1 METRKRPAAAL
12 RPAADGIRDIR
23 IHLAHFRTEP
33 GRTVGVMRQLKHDAE
48 VHSKKRR
55 PPVFGGGLP
64 GGLPGGLVI
73 AWLAHGFLGGQPP
86 LWPALEH
93 SMVDQTPVRFL
104 NSMFDGTDRVAILA
118 IPRAVPDGRVEQR
131 FAPAGTAAGRTQAW
145 LRYLNAQRYDIY
157 LGVNPVRPDS
167 TRREKEDIAEVRR
180 LQVDLDDN
188 GPENLKRL
196 LGDAARGVIPQPR
209 HLLRSSTDHYQVLWD
224 TARGQWSPD
233 QAEATMRSLA
243 ARYGGDPACSEVARV
258 MRWPGYR
265 NHKEGR
271 DRTLVSWIDRGGKPV
286 SPDDFRALP
295 APEMRTARD
304 GPVATGRR
312 PTRERPNRI
321 SRSEKDWAWV
331 KDQLKAGADPLQ
343 LREELARRRAD
354 KAKPDAYAALT
365 VEKAMRAVANEN
377 HHHEREINR

>member
-1 METRKRPAAAL
+1 M
-12 RPAADGIRDIR
+12 RDPTAI
-23 IHLAHFRTEP
+23 
-33 GRTVGVMRQLKHDAE
+33 
-48 VHSKKRR
+48 
-55 PPVFGGGLP
+55 
-64 GGLPGGLVI
+64 
-73 AWLAHGFLGGQPP
+73 
-86 LWPALEH
+86 
-93 SMVDQTPVRFL
+93 RFL

-118 IPRAVPDGRVEQR
+118 IPRSGPDARVKQR
-131 FAPAGTAAGRTQAW
+131 FTPAGTAAGRTQSW
-145 LRYLNAQRYDIY
+145 LRHLNSQRYDIY
-157 LGVNPVRPDS
+157 LGVNPLREDS

-224 TARGQWSPD
+224 TARGQWTPG
-233 QAEATMRSLA
+233 QAETTMRSLA

-271 DRTLVSWIDRGGKPV
+271 DRALVSWIDRGGKPV

-304 GPVATGRR
+304 APVATGRR
-312 PTRERPNRI
+312 RRPTRQGPNRI
-321 SRSEKDWAWV
+321 SQSERDWAWV
-331 KDQLKAGADPLQ
+331 KDQLKDGADPLQ

-365 VEKAMRAVANEN
+365 VEKAMRAVAHET
-377 HHHEREINR
+377 HQHEREITR